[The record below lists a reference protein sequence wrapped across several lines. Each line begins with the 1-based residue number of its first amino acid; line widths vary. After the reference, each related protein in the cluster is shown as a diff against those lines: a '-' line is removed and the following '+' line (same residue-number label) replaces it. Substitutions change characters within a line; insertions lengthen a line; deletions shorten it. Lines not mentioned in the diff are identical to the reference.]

1 MITWLSND
9 PTLNNAYGKQSAEQW
24 KATTLDLVKQYYESL
39 EQAELPIY
47 PKTRDTSK
55 LEKAETMKDVMLEVS
70 NILDVEFE
78 AYDDMSQPYMD
89 TKKIRQGKENYRYLE
104 SELEDLEEAYKQYQ
118 EGNTDAWFDYLTE
131 NMGEQY
137 RVSIDGTGSLSY
149 DSVMI
154 TLAIGGPG
162 IWLDTETGTLILK
175 WWSEKAEIGVSK
187 DICDLVDE
195 FFEEKYE
202 MLSRR

>member
-1 MITWLSND
+1 MIIWLSKD
-9 PTLNNAYGKQSAEQW
+9 EKLNNAFGKGSAESW
-24 KATTLDLVKQYYESL
+24 KLTTLDIVSKYEYGKEDLS
-39 EQAELPIY
+39 II
-47 PKTRDTSK
+47 PKTTDTSK
-55 LEKAETMKDVMLEVS
+55 LAKAETMKDVMLEVS

-89 TKKIRQGKENYRYLE
+89 TKKIRQEKENYRYLE
-104 SELEDLEEAYKQYQ
+104 SELEDLENAYKQYQ
-118 EGNTDAWFDYLTE
+118 EGNTDAWFDYLSE

-137 RVSIDGTGSLSY
+137 RVSSDGTGGLSY

-162 IWLDTETGTLILK
+162 VWLDTETRSLRLK
-175 WWSEKAEIGVSK
+175 WWSDEAEIGVSY

-195 FFEEKYE
+195 YYEEQYE